1 MSFLRVPSL
10 TEPCS
15 EYPPTDPAI
24 SYTFPLDP
32 FQQWAVA
39 AIHRNENVL
48 VTAKTGSGKTL
59 VAEYAI
65 AHQLAAGRRVFYTTP
80 IKSLSNQKYHDLKH
94 LFPAASVGIL
104 TGDIKSNP
112 DAQIVVMTTEI
123 LRNLLFKASTATAAL
138 GTAGAVRMD
147 GVGAVV
153 FDEVHYINDPDRGHV
168 WEECL
173 ILMPPDVRLVMLSA
187 TIDQPEA
194 FAAWLGEIK
203 QVPCWLLAT
212 TYRIVP
218 LTHSLWSPGLKETL
232 VLKDRD
238 EAAADVGLYREWLR
252 GREATKDA
260 HDDWKRTVAA
270 AKRAGESAGGREGKV
285 KLQSFPHQLNECITT
300 MKSRDLLPALFF
312 SFSRK
317 ECERFA
323 EKVAG
328 TLLTTSEEAD
338 VKHILSFHLHR
349 HAEVLQHLPQ
359 YHQMVRLLQRGIAFH
374 HSGLLPL
381 LKEGVEILFQRG
393 FVKVLFCTESLA
405 IGVNLP
411 ARSVVFTGLE
421 KPTGAEGGGFR
432 PLRYDEYAQ
441 MAGRAGRRGK
451 DVRGHVFYLPA
462 REPLPAEELR
472 GVMSGSLPSL
482 QSRIQFHYDFV
493 LKAVHL
499 AGASAAT
506 PLWERLLEKSYWT
519 VQREAALRRLKDEM
533 EAAQGVWEAQKA
545 RLSAAQRVAL
555 EERADLEIKARILT
569 NAKQKAAKLA
579 LRRWVEEH
587 DSAAWRQAESVW
599 RREKELQTHA
609 ESLAAEWEAATRV
622 GIADRLRPVLR
633 ALREWGLLEGFAS
646 SATLSDTTATATT
659 ATTTIPTLTHAGVLA
674 TEINEGNPI
683 LMVKLYQSG
692 ILAGKTPTEI
702 VGTLASFILDA
713 VPAEGCEGLGPI
725 VREAQERLDAWGVQG
740 RRLDR
745 ECGVESPSTFW
756 STHPFWANVLASW
769 MDGAEAG
776 ALVRDYGMYEGNL
789 MRSLLKT
796 ANLVDEW
803 LAMATFCGDLE
814 MLDHMKDVRG
824 QLLRGIAQP
833 ESLYLRL

>member
-1 MSFLRVPSL
+1 MSFLRIPDLSQA
-10 TEPCS
+10 CS
-15 EYPPTDPAI
+15 EYPPADPAI

-39 AIHRNENVL
+39 ALHREENVL

-65 AHQLAAGRRVFYTTP
+65 AKQLAAGRRVFYTTP
-80 IKSLSNQKYHDLKH
+80 IKSLSNQKYHDLKK

-112 DAQIVVMTTEI
+112 DAQIVIMTTEI
-123 LRNLLFKASTATAAL
+123 LRNLLFKASTNTATL
-138 GTAGAVRMD
+138 GTAGAVRME

-173 ILMPPDVRLVMLSA
+173 ILMPPTIRLVLLSA
-187 TIDQPEA
+187 TMDRPES
-194 FAAWLGEIK
+194 FAEWLGEIK

-218 LTHSLWSPGLKETL
+218 LVHSLWSPGLKESL

-238 EAAADVGLYREWLR
+238 EAQANVGLYRDWLR
-252 GREATKDA
+252 SREAVKDA
-260 HDDWKRTVAA
+260 HDDWRRTVGNAR
-270 AKRAGESAGGREGKV
+270 RAGESAAGLKGKV
-285 KLQSFPHQLNECITT
+285 KLQSFQHQLNECIAT
-300 MKSRDLLPALFF
+300 MAAKELLPALFF

-323 EKVAG
+323 DKVTG
-328 TLLTTSEEAD
+328 SLLTSSEEAD

-349 HAEVLQHLPQ
+349 YTEVLQHLPQ
-359 YHQMVRLLQRGIAFH
+359 YHQLVRLLERGIAFH
-374 HSGLLPL
+374 HSGLLPI
-381 LKEGVEILFQRG
+381 LKEGVELLFQRG

-421 KPTGAEGGGFR
+421 KPAGEGVFR

-451 DVRGHVFYLPA
+451 DTRGFVYYLPA
-462 REPLPAEELR
+462 REPLAAEELR

-499 AGASAAT
+499 ASAGPSSSE
-506 PLWERLLEKSYWT
+506 PLWERLLEKSYWS
-519 VQREAALRRLKDEM
+519 VQRAAALRQLQSEK
-533 EAAQGVWEAQKA
+533 AAAATVLESQKA
-545 RLSAAQRVAL
+545 RITVAQRSAF
-555 EERADLEIKARILT
+555 EERATLETQVRVLK

-579 LRRWVEEH
+579 LQRWTDEH
-587 DSAAWRQAESVW
+587 MGVAWRNAEAAWK
-599 RREKELQTHA
+599 REKELEAHA
-609 ESLAAEWEAATRV
+609 EALEAEWVAATRGTV
-622 GIADRLRPVLR
+622 ADRLAPVLK
-633 ALREWGLLEGFAS
+633 ALRSWGFLDGWVS
-646 SATLSDTTATATT
+646 SADLTEPQV
-659 ATTTIPTLTHAGVLA
+659 PTLTHDGILA
-674 TEINEGNPI
+674 TECNEGNPI
-683 LMVKLYQSG
+683 LMTKLYLSG
-692 ILAGKTPTEI
+692 VLKDRDATEI
-702 VGTLASFILDA
+702 VGTLASFVTDA

-725 VREAQERLDAWGVQG
+725 VKEAQDLLDSWGKQG
-740 RRLDR
+740 ERLDR
-745 ECGVESPSTFW
+745 EAGVESPEMFW
-756 STHPFWANVLASW
+756 RTHPYWANILASW
-769 MDGAEAG
+769 MDGAEA
-776 ALVRDYGMYEGNL
+776 AAIVRDYGVYEGNL
-789 MRSLLKT
+789 MRGFLKT
-796 ANLVDEW
+796 ANLVEEW
-803 LAMATFCGDLE
+803 QAIATYCGDLE
-814 MLDHMKDVRG
+814 TLEKLKDVRG
-824 QLLRGIAQP
+824 TLLRDIAQP

>member
-1 MSFLRVPSL
+1 MSSFLRIPNL
-10 TEPCS
+10 TEACP
-15 EYPPTDPAI
+15 EYPPADPAI

-32 FQQWAVA
+32 FQQWAVT
-39 AIHRNENVL
+39 AIHKSENVL

-138 GTAGAVRMD
+138 GTAGAVRLD

-173 ILMPPDVRLVMLSA
+173 ILMPPEIRLVMLSA
-187 TIDQPEA
+187 TIDQPAA
-194 FAAWLGEIK
+194 FAEWIGTIK

-238 EAAADVGLYREWLR
+238 EAQADVALYREWLR

-260 HDDWKRTVAA
+260 HDDWKKTVHA
-270 AKRAGESAGGREGKV
+270 AKKAGESAAGRDGKV

-300 MKSRDLLPALFF
+300 MKTRDLLPALFF

-323 EKVAG
+323 DKVAG
-328 TLLTTSEEAD
+328 SLLTSSEEAD

-359 YHQMVRLLQRGIAFH
+359 YHQIVRLLERGIAFH

-393 FVKVLFCTESLA
+393 FIKVLFCTESLA

-421 KPTGAEGGGFR
+421 KPCGSEGGGFR
-432 PLRYDEYAQ
+432 ALRYDEYAQ

-451 DVRGHVFYLPA
+451 DIRGYVFYLPA

-499 AGASAAT
+499 SASTNSSDAT
-506 PLWERLLEKSYWT
+506 DNSKSPLWERLLEKSYWSL
-519 VQREAALRRLKDEM
+519 QRAGILARLKTEYEAA
-533 EAAQGVWEAQKA
+533 ATVWESQKA
-545 RLSAAQRVAL
+545 RLTAVQRAAL
-555 EERADLEIKARILT
+555 EEREDLEVKSRILT

-579 LRRWVEEH
+579 LRRWTEEH
-587 DSAAWRQAESVW
+587 EGATWKLAETSW
-599 RREKELQTHA
+599 RREKELQKHA
-609 ESLAAEWEAATRV
+609 EALSTEWESAQRI
-622 GIADRLRPVLR
+622 GIPDRLSPILR
-633 ALREWGLLEGFAS
+633 ALREFGFLEV
-646 SATLSDTTATATT
+646 DTEL
-659 ATTTIPTLTHAGVLA
+659 PTLTHAGVLA
-674 TEINEGNPI
+674 TEVNEGNPV

-692 ILAGKTPTEI
+692 LLAKKTPAEI

-713 VPAEGCEGLGPI
+713 VPAEGCQELRPI
-725 VREAQERLDAWGVQG
+725 VREAQEHLDAWATHG
-740 RRLDR
+740 RRVDR
-745 ECGVESPSTFW
+745 ECGVVSPATFW
-756 STHPFWANVLASW
+756 MTHPFWANILASW
-769 MDGAEAG
+769 MDGTEA
-776 ALVRDYGMYEGNL
+776 AILVSEYGVYEGNL
-789 MRSLLKT
+789 MRTILKT
-796 ANLVDEW
+796 GNLVEEW

-814 MLDHMKDVRG
+814 MLDHMKDVRA
-824 QLLRGIAQP
+824 QLLRGLAQP

>member
-1 MSFLRVPSL
+1 MSFLRIGNGTCPD
-10 TEPCS
+10 
-15 EYPPTDPAI
+15 YPPAQPSI

-39 AIHRNENVL
+39 AIHRDENVL

-94 LFPAASVGIL
+94 LFPSASVGIL

-138 GTAGAVRMD
+138 GTAGSVRMD

-173 ILMPPDVRLVMLSA
+173 ILMPPAIRLVLLSA
-187 TIDQPEA
+187 TIDRPEA
-194 FAAWLGEIK
+194 FAEWLGEIK

-218 LTHSLWSPGLKETL
+218 LVHSIWSQGSQSL

-238 EAAADVGLYREWLR
+238 EGAVNVAVYRDWLKA
-252 GREATKDA
+252 REAKA
-260 HDDWKRTVAA
+260 EAADDWKRTVANA
-270 AKRAGESAGGREGKV
+270 RRAGESAGGRDGKV
-285 KLQSFPHQLNECITT
+285 KLQSFPHQLNECVQT
-300 MKSRDLLPALFF
+300 MRQRDLLPALFF

-328 TLLTTSEEAD
+328 SLLTSSEEAD

-349 HAEVLQHLPQ
+349 HMGVLEKLPQ
-359 YHQMVRLLQRGIAFH
+359 YHQMVRLLERGIAFH

-381 LKEGVEILFQRG
+381 LKEGVELLFQRG
-393 FVKVLFCTESLA
+393 FIKVLFCTESLA

-421 KPTGAEGGGFR
+421 KPAEGGFR

-441 MAGRAGRRGK
+441 MAGRAGLRGE
-451 DVRGHVFYLPA
+451 DTRGYVFYLPA
-462 REPLPAEELR
+462 REPVAPEELV
-472 GVMSGSLPSL
+472 GVMSGALPVL
-482 QSRIQFHYDFV
+482 QSRIQFHYDFT
-493 LKAVHL
+493 LKAIHL
-499 AGASAAT
+499 AGTSQQAT

-519 VQREAALRRLKDEM
+519 VQRNAALARLRTEREDAER
-533 EAAQGVWEAQKA
+533 VLISQKA
-545 RLSAAQRVAL
+545 RVTDEQRAAF
-555 EERADLEIKARILT
+555 EERADLEVKAKVLT

-579 LRRWVEEH
+579 LRRWGEEH
-587 DSAAWRQAESVW
+587 DSAAWRVAEGSW
-599 RREKELQTHA
+599 KREKELAGHYEALRA
-609 ESLAAEWEAATRV
+609 EEEGAARV
-622 GIADRLRPVLR
+622 GIADRLTPILRVLR
-633 ALREWGLLEGFAS
+633 DLGFLEGYAS
-646 SATLSDTTATATT
+646 SARLAEDTTL
-659 ATTTIPTLTHAGVLA
+659 PTLTHAGILA
-674 TEINEGNPI
+674 TEVNEGNPI

-692 ILAGKTPTEI
+692 ILATRTPTEL
-702 VGTLASFILDA
+702 VATLATFVLDA
-713 VPAEGCEGLGPI
+713 IPECEALDPI
-725 VREAQERLDAWGVQG
+725 VRDAADRLGEWAIVGQRLEREHGVLSGDTSWRPGWTG
-740 RRLDR
+740 RRRGPLYK
-745 ECGVESPSTFW
+745 STG
-756 STHPFWANVLASW
+756 S
-769 MDGAEAG
+769 
-776 ALVRDYGMYEGNL
+776 
-789 MRSLLKT
+789 MRGT
-796 ANLVDEW
+796 
-803 LAMATFCGDLE
+803 
-814 MLDHMKDVRG
+814 
-824 QLLRGIAQP
+824 
-833 ESLYLRL
+833 

>member
-1 MSFLRVPSL
+1 M
-10 TEPCS
+10 
-15 EYPPTDPAI
+15 DPAI

-39 AIHRNENVL
+39 AIHRGENVL

-123 LRNLLFKASTATAAL
+123 LRNLLFKATTATAAL
-138 GTAGAVRMD
+138 GTAGAVRLD

-173 ILMPPDVRLVMLSA
+173 ILMPPEVRLVLLSA
-187 TIDQPEA
+187 TIDQPAA
-194 FAAWLGEIK
+194 FAAWIGGIK

-238 EAAADVGLYREWLR
+238 EAQADVGLYREWLR
-252 GREATKDA
+252 SREARVDA
-260 HDDWKRTVAA
+260 HDDWKKTVAA
-270 AKRAGESAGGREGKV
+270 AKRAGESAAGRDGKV
-285 KLQSFPHQLNECITT
+285 KLQSFTHQLNECIAT
-300 MKSRDLLPALFF
+300 MKTRDLLPALFF

-323 EKVAG
+323 EKVTG
-328 TLLTTSEEAD
+328 SLLTSSEEAD

-349 HAEVLQHLPQ
+349 HAEVLENLPQ
-359 YHQMVRLLQRGIAFH
+359 YHQMIRLLQRGIAFH

-421 KPTGAEGGGFR
+421 KPAGGEGGFR

-462 REPLPAEELR
+462 REPLPVEELR
-472 GVMSGSLPSL
+472 GTMSGTLPSL

-499 AGASAAT
+499 ASATAASSGTTA

-519 VQREAALRRLKDEM
+519 VQRDAILARLKADAEAAMAVWATQKVRLTD
-533 EAAQGVWEAQKA
+533 
-545 RLSAAQRVAL
+545 SQRTSL
-555 EERADLEIKARILT
+555 EEKADLEVKSRVLT

-579 LRRWVEEH
+579 LRRWQEEH
-587 DSAAWRQAESVW
+587 DSAAWRQAETAW
-599 RREKELQTHA
+599 RREKELQAHA
-609 ESLAAEWEAATRV
+609 EALTAELEETTHV
-622 GIADRLRPVLR
+622 GIADRLTPVLR
-633 ALREWGLLEGFAS
+633 ALKHWGFLEGFS
-646 SATLSDTTATATT
+646 SSTVRLSAVEESTSPTLS
-659 ATTTIPTLTHAGVLA
+659 HAGVLA
-674 TEINEGNPI
+674 TEVNEGNPI
-683 LMVKLYQSG
+683 LLVKLYQG
-692 ILAGKTPTEI
+692 GLLARRTPAEI

-713 VPAEGCEGLGPI
+713 IPRESQGLGPI
-725 VREAQERLDAWGVQG
+725 VKEAQDSLETWASQG
-740 RRLDR
+740 RRIDR
-745 ECGVESPSTFW
+745 ECGIESPSTFW
-756 STHPFWANVLASW
+756 STHPFWANILASW
-769 MDGAEAG
+769 MDGATA
-776 ALVRDYGMYEGNL
+776 ADLVRDYGVYEGNL
-789 MRSLLKT
+789 MRSILKT
-796 ANLVDEW
+796 ANLLEEW

-824 QLLRGIAQP
+824 ILLRGLAQP